1 MRPHSKEHIR
11 FLKSLL
17 KFKVQFVIIDGHASI
32 YYGVRRT
39 TSDLDILI
47 EPSRLNGQKLLNAFT
62 YLKLDVPIIQPEEFE
77 TNLILSFGLEP
88 DAIDILNYTPGI
100 DIHTVFK
107 NSIAVHFSGIEVP
120 MIDIRDLIKNKE
132 SLNRQ
137 GEKALLDKYD
147 AEVLKKIIQSTPPS
161 SR

>member
-1 MRPHSKEHIR
+1 VRLHSKEHIR

-17 KFKVQFVIIDGHASI
+17 KFNVQFLIIGGHASI

-47 EPSRLNGQKLLNAFT
+47 EPTKANGKKLLDAFSN
-62 YLKLDVPIIQPEEFE
+62 LNLEVPEITPEEFE
-77 TNLILSFGLEP
+77 TNLILSFGFEP

-100 DIHTVFK
+100 DIEAVFK
-107 NSIAVHFSGIEVP
+107 NSISVNFSGMAVP

-132 SLNRQ
+132 ALNRE
-137 GEKALLDKYD
+137 GEKALMDKYD
-147 AEVLKKIIQSTPPS
+147 AEVLKKVIQKKN
-161 SR
+161 R